1 MIYDFLNV
9 RGSTRKLSDEEFE
22 NLLPILA
29 EELQNVE
36 FKTLYTEEQL
46 KKEWKSLLDFSCS
59 DDTTNSTTRVGM
71 KLCEHFFPN
80 FYNIKNSKGESFS
93 SSWNKNN
100 LIKVLRWNRKSHS
113 TPYLSELKRGIYFC
127 TGLTKNTMF
136 RPHLAKAIVSNF
148 PGQTVLDPCA
158 GWGGRMLGTVS
169 TGKKYIAFEPNT
181 QTYNNL
187 LNLAEFLN
195 IKDKVEIYNIGAEH
209 MNDFIKE
216 KVDIILTSPP
226 YFNLEIYSA
235 EKTQSENQ
243 HSSYEQWRDVWLAD
257 VIKKAISHLN
267 DFGVSCWNV
276 HSIGKMK
283 MIEDVAKIHNHL
295 AFKKEKEFSLN
306 SSKRQAIQSETKKDK
321 NSDVTICYKK

>member
-9 RGSTRKLSDEEFE
+9 RGSTRKLTDEEFE
-22 NLLPILA
+22 AALPALA
-29 EELQNVE
+29 EELETVD
-36 FKTLYTEEQL
+36 FKTAYSAEQL
-46 KKEWKSLLDFSCS
+46 NKEWKSLKDFSTS
-59 DDTTNSTTRVGM
+59 EDTTNSTTRVGM

-93 SSWNKNN
+93 SSWNKEN
-100 LIKVLRWNRKSHS
+100 LTKVLRWDRKSHS

-136 RPHLAKAIVSNF
+136 RPHLAKTIVSNF
-148 PGQTVLDPCA
+148 SGQTVLDPCA

-169 TGKKYIAFEPNT
+169 AGKKYIAFEPNVE
-181 QTYNNL
+181 TYNNL
-187 LNLAEFLN
+187 LNLADFLS
-195 IKDKVEIYNIGAEH
+195 IKDKVEIYNVGAEY
-209 MNDFIKE
+209 MNDFVKQE
-216 KVDIILTSPP
+216 VDIILTSPP

-243 HSSYEQWRDVWLAD
+243 HSSYEQWRDLWLAD
-257 VIKKAISHLN
+257 VVKKATSHLN

-276 HSIGKMK
+276 HSVGKMK
-283 MIEDVAKIHNHL
+283 MIEDVAKIHQDL
-295 AFKKEKEFSLN
+295 GFKKEKEFSLN
-306 SSKRQAIQSETKKDK
+306 SSKRQTNQSETKKDK

>member
-9 RGSTRKLSDEEFE
+9 RYSTRNLSDEEFE
-22 NLLPILA
+22 NLLPTLA
-29 EELQNVE
+29 EELVGVD
-36 FKTLYTEEQL
+36 FKISYTEQQL
-46 KKEWKSLLDFSCS
+46 KKDWEELKKFVCENDS
-59 DDTTNSTTRVGM
+59 TNSTTRVGM
-71 KLCEHFFPN
+71 KLCEHFFSN
-80 FYNIKNSKGESFS
+80 FYKIKNSKGESFE
-93 SSWNKNN
+93 SSWNKDT

-113 TPYLSELKRGIYFC
+113 TPYLSEIKRGIYFC

-136 RPHLAKAIVSNF
+136 RPHLAKTIVSNF
-148 PGQTVLDPCA
+148 PGQAVLDPCA

-216 KVDIILTSPP
+216 KVDMILTSPP

-283 MIEDVAKIHNHL
+283 MIEDVAKIHNDL